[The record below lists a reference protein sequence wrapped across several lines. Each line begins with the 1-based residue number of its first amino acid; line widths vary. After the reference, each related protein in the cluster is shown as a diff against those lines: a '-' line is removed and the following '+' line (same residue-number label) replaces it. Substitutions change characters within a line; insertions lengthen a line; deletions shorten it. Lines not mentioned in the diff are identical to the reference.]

1 MNYVKKMCILR
12 QIKQGFSGDG
22 KTLSGLVKLEQYGK
36 NLAVEVSIINF
47 APLVM
52 GEYYCLLCDLKG
64 VCEILPLRGKSLFNI
79 ITDLDVSDGF
89 CAVICFVKTE
99 LTPIAYG
106 VNGKA
111 TYNWRAIVNALPFA
125 EPFHAL
131 HPSQEKAPDVAV
143 SNSTAQEP
151 LLSQT
156 PPTPLPPPIP
166 QENTPPMSLLN
177 EKISTQPPAEYNDE
191 NVATN
196 NYYEQ
201 KENEDEPDQSAENC
215 HHAPLESG
223 DERQAEQEQANFAK
237 DVDDQGVLH
246 QAAPESDEYHRA
258 IQGEL
263 DELFQKYPRDKT
275 LNGAFEHSEWVRVKG
290 DKKRPLCL
298 VGVIYEDVKPKY
310 ICYALPAENKN
321 APPQEIKDT
330 CTFVPIS
337 PYDTEK
343 GFFVIFQNAA
353 TGLTVTNPQS

>member
-12 QIKQGFSGDG
+12 QVKQGFSGDG

-131 HPSQEKAPDVAV
+131 HPSQEKTPDVAV

-223 DERQAEQEQANFAK
+223 DPHQGTPPRHDTDENANDESVRHAF
-237 DVDDQGVLH
+237 GT
-246 QAAPESDEYHRA
+246 ESDGYYQS
-258 IQGEL
+258 IKGEL
-263 DELFQKYPRDKT
+263 SALFARYPEDETLTDAYP
-275 LNGAFEHSEWVRVKG
+275 ASEWVRVKG
-290 DKKRPLCL
+290 EAGKAEEL
-298 VGVIYEDVKPKY
+298 VGLIYESGMVKY
-310 ICYALPAENKN
+310 VCYAVPATDD
-321 APPQEIKDT
+321 APQEIRDKAY
-330 CTFVPIS
+330 FVPVS
-337 PYDTEK
+337 PLTPEI
-343 GFFVIFQNAA
+343 GFYVLYQSAA
-353 TGLTVTNPQS
+353 TGESILKKEI